1 MTNSDGN
8 PVPVTELFFMKITIF
23 IMCMAGVLFG
33 SNYMGIQKHFFMMNH
48 PNRYVKVV
56 AGVIW
61 DIMQIDVLM

>member
-1 MTNSDGN
+1 
-8 PVPVTELFFMKITIF
+8 
-23 IMCMAGVLFG
+23 MCMAGVLFG

-61 DIMQIDVLM
+61 DSLLMFVIMVIGVLLYQIVALLL